1 MSGGFPQRHALQPE
15 RTALAWQRTAITA
28 LVSLVPPIVLALRL
42 GLPMV
47 ALGGALAAVLG
58 APLVVLV
65 RRRFRE
71 LHDDDRG
78 YSPFVPMTQVAVV
91 TVLAATGGAVIG
103 VAAAAAR

>member
-28 LVSLVPPIVLALRL
+28 LVSLVPPILLTLKL
-42 GLPMV
+42 GLPRV
-47 ALGGALAAVLG
+47 ALGVASAAVLG

-65 RRRFRE
+65 RRRFRQ

-78 YSPFVPMTQVAVV
+78 YSPFVPMAQVAVV
-91 TVLAATGGAVIG
+91 TVLAATGGAVVG
-103 VAAAAAR
+103 VATAAAR